1 MFDTATSTLEY
12 RPAFGR
18 RVAPPSARDAIAGG
32 DRARSVDAITAEL
45 RQRVLAVRKLALLP
59 VDLRLALAS

>member
-18 RVAPPSARDAIAGG
+18 RVVPPSAREAGLGG
-32 DRARSVDAITAEL
+32 DDVRSVDAITAEL
-45 RQRVLAVRKLALLP
+45 RQRVLAARRLALLP
-59 VDLRLALAS
+59 IDLRLARAS